1 MLRGLSI
8 AVGVGRSSFAI
19 YLILRAIFGPVLWPF
34 SVIEPL
40 LLWLCMPSFALLI
53 IALVRRRWS
62 PAAAHAV
69 IAGAWLSIFGHFLIP
84 PPSPPS
90 TSGPALE
97 VLSFNVGAGVA
108 SYEQI
113 VKLLRVEAADLVLI
127 QELTA
132 DQEHAF
138 AHDLLELYPHRDLHG
153 LGIDGMGIF
162 SKHPIVEA
170 GLLQLDSRRAYQR
183 AVIDVRGQRMTV
195 FNVHPGL
202 SRLLFGPSS
211 RNPRDFQRMA
221 LDARAAGAAIIAGDF
236 NATEN
241 MDLCQLLEVAGL
253 RDAFR
258 DAGRGFG
265 LTFPV
270 FRKYRGLPIPAF
282 VRIDYVWY
290 TESYACRAA
299 RVLEDAGSDHL
310 PLSVVLERR

>member
-1 MLRGLSI
+1 
-8 AVGVGRSSFAI
+8 VPSSFAI

-40 LLWLCMPSFALLI
+40 LLWLCMPSFALLL
-53 IALVRRRWS
+53 IALVRRRWTA
-62 PAAAHAV
+62 AAAHAV
-69 IAGAWLSIFGHFLIP
+69 IAGAWISIFGHFLIP
-84 PPSPPS
+84 PPEAPPR
-90 TSGPALE
+90 SGQALE

-113 VKLLRVEAADLVLI
+113 VKLLRVEAADVVLI

-138 AHDLLELYPHRDLHG
+138 GHDLLELYPHRDLHG

-162 SKHPIVEA
+162 SKYPILDA

-183 AVIDVRGQRMTV
+183 AVIDIRGERTTL

-211 RNPRDFQRMA
+211 RNPRDFQSMA
-221 LDARAAGAAIIAGDF
+221 LEARSAGAAIIAGDF

-258 DAGRGFG
+258 GAGRGFG

-270 FRKYRGLPIPAF
+270 FKKYRGLPIPPF
-282 VRIDYVWY
+282 VRIDYVWH
-290 TESYACRAA
+290 TEAYVCREA